1 MEKSLRDF
9 AGDFNYLGTTMA
21 RASGA
26 GAEPGGTEEDPK
38 DRAERLAIDAP
49 NPSLA
54 QVRQAVNE
62 YCILP
67 MGSRE
72 VHLHGPYEDGFGK
85 SLLLYGP
92 PGVGKTLLVHAIAA
106 ECGMLLFDL
115 SPKTTDGLYKGKKE
129 TVKMVQKVFKVAK
142 ALAPSVV
149 YIDEMEKVLNTNKKL
164 VKQWKAAGMYPYED
178 KPDRIKAPL
187 LACMKE
193 LEKDHADMLA
203 AYETGDKEMMEEA
216 DQMNNRVMLICE
228 SARPYDL
235 NEKDT
240 GGAKGSLCGQD
251 KKGFRL
257 IEKLLYV
264 PPPDYSSQLMITE
277 LVLAKACG
285 AALPSIP
292 KALVQTLAHIGN
304 IYTPKF
310 IEKAVRMTITPRR
323 LQRLARK
330 PLSVHEFVPAL
341 ASFDPV
347 YKESD
352 DDPTQNR
359 IELFKKWSYMA
370 SLNLFPPEV
379 DEDDAAAE
387 KPKKK

>member
-1 MEKSLRDF
+1 
-9 AGDFNYLGTTMA
+9 
-21 RASGA
+21 
-26 GAEPGGTEEDPK
+26 
-38 DRAERLAIDAP
+38 
-49 NPSLA
+49 
-54 QVRQAVNE
+54 
-62 YCILP
+62 
-67 MGSRE
+67 
-72 VHLHGPYEDGFGK
+72 
-85 SLLLYGP
+85 
-92 PGVGKTLLVHAIAA
+92 
-106 ECGMLLFDL
+106 
-115 SPKTTDGLYKGKKE
+115 
-129 TVKMVQKVFKVAK
+129 
-142 ALAPSVV
+142 
-149 YIDEMEKVLNTNKKL
+149 
-164 VKQWKAAGMYPYED
+164 
-178 KPDRIKAPL
+178 
-187 LACMKE
+187 
-193 LEKDHADMLA
+193 
-203 AYETGDKEMMEEA
+203 
-216 DQMNNRVMLICE
+216 
-228 SARPYDL
+228 
-235 NEKDT
+235 
-240 GGAKGSLCGQD
+240 
-251 KKGFRL
+251 
-257 IEKLLYV
+257 
-264 PPPDYSSQLMITE
+264 MITE

-330 PLSVHEFVPAL
+330 PLSVDEFVPAL

>member
-1 MEKSLRDF
+1 
-9 AGDFNYLGTTMA
+9 
-21 RASGA
+21 
-26 GAEPGGTEEDPK
+26 
-38 DRAERLAIDAP
+38 
-49 NPSLA
+49 
-54 QVRQAVNE
+54 
-62 YCILP
+62 
-67 MGSRE
+67 
-72 VHLHGPYEDGFGK
+72 
-85 SLLLYGP
+85 
-92 PGVGKTLLVHAIAA
+92 
-106 ECGMLLFDL
+106 
-115 SPKTTDGLYKGKKE
+115 
-129 TVKMVQKVFKVAK
+129 
-142 ALAPSVV
+142 
-149 YIDEMEKVLNTNKKL
+149 
-164 VKQWKAAGMYPYED
+164 
-178 KPDRIKAPL
+178 
-187 LACMKE
+187 
-193 LEKDHADMLA
+193 
-203 AYETGDKEMMEEA
+203 
-216 DQMNNRVMLICE
+216 MLICE

-257 IEKLLYV
+257 IVGSTVTIHVDRVSTHLSAPPVSHVLQEKLLYV

-285 AALPSIP
+285 AALPAIP

-330 PLSVHEFVPAL
+330 PLSVDEFVPAL

-359 IELFKKWSYMA
+359 IELFKVSRIHGFNQESGNSRNFFVFMCLLTQKWSYMA

-379 DEDDAAAE
+379 DEDDSAAE